1 MRKPLSVM
9 AALLVAALSVPRI
22 VQADSAAD
30 KATAR
35 EVATEGISLFQAGK
49 YADALD
55 RLQRAQA
62 LYDAPVHLLYI
73 ARSQEKLGSLVEASE
88 TYRLLD
94 RYLLPAGASEAWVAA
109 VDDGRKELAV
119 LEPRVPKLRIM
130 VAPKDAPDASVQI
143 DGAPVSAAV
152 IGIPRAVNPGAHH
165 VVVAAKGY
173 APAEANVETKEGETK
188 DVALTLTAAPAAADV
203 PAATSGA
210 APAPGTTHSFV
221 GFLAGLRLGGGIP
234 TGTIWHFHAT
244 PTDAGRDINV
254 SDAFQPGGSLE
265 LHAGVRFGR
274 YFTPVLYIEGET
286 LSGGDRFFDRKVTKA
301 GHSSGGL
308 GVLIGTPPGK
318 IGGFGEF
325 DLVFVD
331 QFSLSADSKAVGRC
345 DVTAKGAALRFGGG
359 AVLPLA
365 SWFQL
370 TPFAMATIGRFT
382 KIGGSGGCEELLG
395 KEDVKLNVGDLSSG
409 DVRTHTMIVLGV
421 GGDIVLGKNR

>member
-1 MRKPLSVM
+1 MRKPLG
-9 AALLVAALSVPRI
+9 ALAVLVAALSVPRM
-22 VQADSAAD
+22 VLADSAAD

-35 EVATEGISLFQAGK
+35 EVATEGIGLFQAGK

-55 RLQRAQA
+55 RLERAQA

-73 ARSQEKLGSLVEASE
+73 ARSQEKLGKLVEASE

-94 RYLLPAGASEAWVAA
+94 RYLLPAGAPEAWVAA
-109 VDDGRKELAV
+109 VDDGRKELAA
-119 LEPRVPKLRIM
+119 LEPRVPKIRIA
-130 VAPKDAPDASVQI
+130 VAPKDAPEASVQI

-173 APAEANVETKEGETK
+173 APAEANVETNEGETK
-188 DVALTLTAAPAAADV
+188 DVTLALSAAPAAA
-203 PAATSGA
+203 ATPGA
-210 APAPGTTHSFV
+210 APAQGTTHSFV
-221 GFLAGLRLGGGIP
+221 GFLAGLRFGGGIP
-234 TGTIWHFHAT
+234 TGTIWHFHAA
-244 PTDAGRDINV
+244 PNDAGRDINV

-274 YFTPVLYIEGET
+274 FFTPVLYIEGES
-286 LSGGDRFFDRKVTKA
+286 LPGGDRFFDRKITKA

-318 IGGFGEF
+318 FGGFGEF
-325 DLVFVD
+325 DFVFVD
-331 QFSLSADSKAVGRC
+331 QFSLTADSKALVGHC
-345 DVTAKGAALRFGGG
+345 DVTARGGALRFGGG

-382 KIGGSGGCEELLG
+382 KIEGSGSCREFIG
-395 KEDVKLNVGDLSSG
+395 KEDVQLNVGGLPSG
-409 DVRTHTMIVLGV
+409 DVRTHSMIVLGV